1 MQRTISTV
9 SAILLSVGL
18 LAGCS
23 RIPPEQAIA
32 VGQKALAEGDYETA
46 VLNLRAAARANPQNE
61 VAFYNLGMAQML
73 AGQLKA
79 AESSFVKAADL
90 GRSGEGTDALV
101 GLAEARRRQGKFDL
115 AAAAYEQAF
124 SKADRKPRLLAGSAA
139 IEMDRGN
146 YGAAKLKLDEAL
158 AADPM
163 DPVVQFN
170 YAVLC
175 SRKDSEFFDLTA
187 SARSFAAFATQLCK
201 PEFADMQGEAV
212 RRLHSLASLRPPE
225 IEATVDNLM
234 VGGKIANV
242 KEAFRLDQS
251 NPDILARLIKL
262 LRKNGENGTADKL
275 AEHFRVLFPDDARVG
290 NL

>member
-1 MQRTISTV
+1 MQRTTFAIS
-9 SAILLSVGL
+9 ALLLSFGL

-23 RIPPEQAIA
+23 RIPPEQAVA
-32 VGQKALAEGDYETA
+32 AGQKALAEGDYETA
-46 VLNLRAAARANPQNE
+46 VENLRVAARANPQNE
-61 VAFYNLGMAQML
+61 IAFYNLGMAQML
-73 AGQLKA
+73 AGQAKA
-79 AESSFVKAADL
+79 AETSFAKAADL

-115 AAAAYEQAF
+115 AAAAYEQAM

-146 YGAAKLKLDEAL
+146 YGAAKLRLDEAL
-158 AADPM
+158 AADPL
-163 DPVVQFN
+163 DPVAQFN

-187 SARSFAAFATQLCK
+187 SARSFAAFATTLCK

-212 RRLHSLASLRPPE
+212 RRLHSLAELRPPE
-225 IEATVDNLM
+225 IEAAVDNLM
-234 VGGKIANV
+234 LGGKIANV
-242 KEAFRLDQS
+242 KEAYKIDQS

-262 LRKNGENGTADKL
+262 LRKNGDNKRADAL
-275 AEHFRVLFPDDARVG
+275 AEHFAVLFPDDIRVG
-290 NL
+290 SL